1 MLKKRLIWVI
11 GLLLAGGGALQAQ
24 TLQLKGVVLEN
35 NNDPV
40 EGAYVYVKDNST
52 IYTFTDHDGR
62 FELNVPE
69 DTKVITVAF
78 VGLKTTDAKLSK
90 IDNLQ
95 KIKIRMKP
103 DVEVDYLPEAMVAA
117 FTGQTTIHQVTG
129 SVSVVRGEEFKI
141 KPISGIDA
149 LLEGEAAGVSIRAVT
164 GQPGTRTK
172 IRIRGTSNLSGNS
185 EPLWVVD
192 GVPMPDAPGL
202 TGAQMAAGGLDDLFL
217 TGVGNLNP
225 GDIESVTILKDASA
239 AAIYGS
245 KAANGV
251 IVVTT
256 RSGYGG
262 IENKPRLN
270 YSNNLT
276 WTLRPSRNANLMN
289 SEEKLWW
296 EQQLWDEFGAPA
308 FANAATDPTAVYPVV
323 GIVGQIRSGAGQF
336 AGLSQAAQNAAI
348 AQLASQSTDWYNVL
362 LRNGF
367 SHNHHL
373 SLSGGD
379 YKLSYYVSLGVTD
392 EDGLLVNN
400 SYQRYNLN
408 GKLKMNPLKWLG
420 LEMSVEG
427 SRQRSLM
434 PDSTVDPFTY
444 AYFAN
449 PYERPYNADGTYAPD
464 NTWFTLGYYNGR
476 SGETVMPD
484 RGFNILREMDLNRT
498 ESINSAASARFKA
511 DFRISTNLKATLLL
525 NGSLGQ
531 KDSDKI
537 VDKDSYTGFRDR
549 LGNDDRSQTLLYGN
563 ITHNSTGSNSY
574 LARGLVEYT
583 LRRQAFTLQLM
594 GGAEARASSSKTV
607 YNKRYGYDPATGIA
621 TMPEPSGPMDQWLE
635 QVKRLGG
642 EYWSEVRYL
651 SFFASA
657 DTYLLDETLVLNAS
671 VRSDGS
677 SAFGLNRQFHPTWS
691 AGAAWHILPY
701 ANGWLSHASLRSAF
715 GYTGNINTDA
725 LHLLVLEYDLNHFRT
740 VGGKQYNVGSIAS
753 APNPNLGWERT
764 RDFKLGV
771 DAGFFDDR
779 LSLNA
784 EWYHRMS
791 TDVVCPSQVLS
802 TTGFTSVYFN
812 SADILNTGVELS
824 LNYGQAIDRDWH
836 ISAGGNFSYNYN
848 KVTRYTPAYGS
859 RITSR
864 DRYVE
869 GYPVGAVFAGEC
881 GGVDLSSGLYGFYF
895 RSDAS
900 VSSPKDLN
908 NPDNYRKYLGTIVA
922 PYYGGLNLAVSYM
935 RFRLSVNG
943 VYSFGAVAF
952 DKIVSPASYL
962 DARHDGYYT
971 VEVQSQYSDLYSN
984 HLNVTRDRTDRWT
997 ENDRTA
1003 RYPRIYDRF
1012 QPLSAAAIDNPVDS
1026 DIVDGIYL
1034 KDIAYLKVKN
1044 IVLSWSTQKLR
1055 WCRSLEVH
1063 ASLGNF
1069 ITLTPYDGV
1078 DPEVPGATYPTPRSA
1093 SIGMNVTL

>member
-1 MLKKRLIWVI
+1 MLL
-11 GLLLAGGGALQAQ
+11 GGGWLQAQ
-24 TLQLKGVVLEN
+24 TLLLKGVVLEQN
-35 NNDPV
+35 EPV
-40 EGAYVYVKDNST
+40 AGAYVRVKDNDT
-52 IYTFTDHDGR
+52 IYTFTDKDGK

-69 DTKVITVAF
+69 ETKAITVACLGF
-78 VGLKTTDAKLSK
+78 KSTDVKLSR

-95 KIKIRMKP
+95 KIRVHLKP
-103 DVEVDYLPEAMVAA
+103 DVIVDDLPEALVAV
-117 FTGQTTIHQVTG
+117 FTGQAHIHQVTG
-129 SVSVVRGEEFKI
+129 SVSKVEGDEFII

-149 LLEGEAAGVSIRAVT
+149 LLEGEAAGVSIKAVT

-256 RSGYGG
+256 KSGYGG

-289 SEEKLWW
+289 SEEKLAW

-308 FANAATDPTAVYPVV
+308 YAAAATDPTAVYPVV

-336 AGLSQAAQNAAI
+336 AGMSQAAQDAAI
-348 AQLASQSTDWYNVL
+348 AQLASHSTDWYNVL

-373 SLSGGD
+373 SLSSGD
-379 YKLSYYVSLGVTD
+379 YRMSYYVSLGVND

-408 GKLKMNPLKWLG
+408 GKLKMKPLNWLA
-420 LEMSVEG
+420 LEISAEG

-449 PYERPYNADGTYAPD
+449 PYEHPYNEDGSYAPD

-476 SGETVMPD
+476 SGEMVMPNS
-484 RGFNILREMDLNRT
+484 GFNILREMDLNRT

-511 DFRISTNLKATLLL
+511 DFQIMPNLKATLLL
-525 NGSLGQ
+525 NGSLAQ

-549 LGNDDRSQTLLYGN
+549 LGNDDRSQTLLYGS
-563 ITHNSTGSNSY
+563 ITQNRTRSNSY

-583 LRRQAFTLQLM
+583 LSQKAFKLQLM
-594 GGAEARASSSKTV
+594 GGAEARASSSNTV
-607 YNKRYGYDPATGIA
+607 YNKRYGYDPATGTA

-635 QVKRLGG
+635 QVKRLSG

-657 DTYLLDETLVLNAS
+657 DTYLLDESLVLNAS

-691 AGAAWHILPY
+691 SGVAWHILPY
-701 ANGWLSHASLRSAF
+701 ARGPLSHVSLRSAF

-771 DAGFFDDR
+771 DTGFFDN
-779 LSLNA
+779 LFTLNA

-802 TTGFTSVYFN
+802 TTGFTSVNFN
-812 SADILNTGVELS
+812 SADILNTGVELTLHYS
-824 LNYGQAIDRDWH
+824 QHFGHDWH
-836 ISAGGNFSYNYN
+836 ISAGGNFAYNYN

-859 RITSR
+859 SITSR

-869 GYPVGAVFAGEC
+869 GYPVGAVFAGE
-881 GGVDLSSGLYGFYF
+881 GGRVDLASGLYGFFF
-895 RSDAS
+895 RSDAT
-900 VSSPKDLN
+900 VSSAKDLN
-908 NPDNYRKYLGTIVA
+908 NPDNYRKYLGTTIA
-922 PYYGGLNLAVSYM
+922 PYTGGLNFALNYRSV
-935 RFRLSVNG
+935 RLSVNG

-962 DARHDGYYT
+962 NARHDGIAT
-971 VEVQSQYSDLYSN
+971 EEVQSQYSDLYAN

-997 ENDRTA
+997 ADNKTA
-1003 RYPRIYDRF
+1003 LYPRIYDRF
-1012 QPLSAAAIDNPVDS
+1012 DASYNFAYTHPMESS
-1026 DIVDGIYL
+1026 IVDGIYL
-1034 KDIAYLKVKN
+1034 KDIAYLKIKS
-1044 IVLSWSTQKLR
+1044 IILSWTTEKLR
-1055 WCRSLEVH
+1055 WCRSFEVH

-1093 SIGMNVTL
+1093 SIGINVTL